1 MVILTL
7 LASSSA
13 FVATPLPQYRT
24 HVSLPAVHLALD
36 DVGRDRFYNY
46 PMPPADTSKQPI
58 SPEGVEAFRERMR
71 LRETGAAISDTGR
84 MVPTKQIPMRMP
96 MIMWLALR
104 RRSSA
109 WRQMPCFKRCSAKKI
124 FPKGSVILAVTSASN
139 REQVRAEA
147 LEPRCGL
154 P

>member
-71 LRETGAAISDTGR
+71 LRETGAAISEWSHGADQADTYENAHDHVARPPTEEQR
-84 MVPTKQIPMRMP
+84 MAAD
-96 MIMWLALR
+96 ALFQKVL
-104 RRSSA
+104 SEEDL
-109 WRQMPCFKRCSAKKI
+109 PEGFGD
-124 FPKGSVILAVTSASN
+124 FGSDFGI
-139 REQVRAEA
+139 
-147 LEPRCGL
+147 
-154 P
+154 